1 MSGRVV
7 GGQVGVVGYSQRYQ
21 PVDMVEVRGLDKERA
36 DGSRSVVGV
45 GGVEYGLQTALD
57 FSGVL
62 DVGNGHRA
70 TAPVIIV

>member
-1 MSGRVV
+1 
-7 GGQVGVVGYSQRYQ
+7 
-21 PVDMVEVRGLDKERA
+21 MVEVRGLDKERA

-57 FSGVL
+57 LSGVL
-62 DVGNGHRA
+62 DVGDGHRA